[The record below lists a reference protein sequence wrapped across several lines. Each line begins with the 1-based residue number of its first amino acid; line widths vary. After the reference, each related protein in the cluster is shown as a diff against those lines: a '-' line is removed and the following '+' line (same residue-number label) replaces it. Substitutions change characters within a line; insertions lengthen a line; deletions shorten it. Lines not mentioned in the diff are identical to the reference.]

1 MEAAAAVELSAGP
14 PRETARP
21 VRAWLAL
28 PVALLGAAAWL
39 LQWSGADQAVA
50 HALFDPVGR
59 RWLLDPRLPLSQM
72 LYLAERAAVI
82 TVVAAGLGALLA
94 SFFASA
100 GRRWRRPLA
109 YLLVC
114 FAGTTGL
121 ASLGKHATNM
131 DCPRALADFGGTR
144 PRVGLFEARPGGL
157 PRAACFPAGHASAG
171 YAFVSLYF
179 VATTRRRRWAGLAAG
194 IGAGLALGA
203 TQWARGMHFP
213 SHDAVSAAI
222 AWSVALAAAAA
233 FEAWR
238 GTGRG

>member
-14 PRETARP
+14 PREAARP
-21 VRAWLAL
+21 ARAWLAL

-39 LQWSGADQAVA
+39 LQWSGADHAVA

-59 RWLLDPRLPLSQM
+59 RWLLDSRLPLSQM

-94 SFFASA
+94 SFCTAA

-121 ASLGKHATNM
+121 VSLGKHTTNM

-171 YAFVSLYF
+171 YAFVALYF

-194 IGAGLALGA
+194 IGSGLALGA

-222 AWSVALAAAAA
+222 AWSVALAVAAA
-233 FEAWR
+233 FTAWR
-238 GTGRG
+238 GTGRR